1 MRRGF
6 TLVELAVFFL
16 IAVVVVSILLDFL
29 TGSGRVLKRAS
40 RTAGGQVELQVLVET
55 LAKDVD
61 ELAYF
66 RDAGT
71 VEVKGGSS
79 AKLELVILSM
89 RTESGLPAASAPEL
103 RVVTYE
109 FAPSSQ
115 KERSR
120 VTRAVARLKASGMID
135 ERDASSPARP
145 VADSLAD
152 VKVVPFIW
160 GPVAGQG
167 WRLAPAA
174 DALGKEIGA
183 AAACVSLS
191 VRVSEPAGDAAKEGG
206 DIALTTRLWTR
217 GRLLAL
223 TQEGR
228 PR

>member
-1 MRRGF
+1 MRRAF
-6 TLVELAVFFL
+6 TLVEVVVFFL
-16 IAVVVVSILLDFL
+16 VAVLVISILMDFL
-29 TGSGRVLKRAS
+29 TGSGRILKRAT
-40 RTAGGQVELQVLVET
+40 RTAGGQVELQLFVEN
-55 LAKDVD
+55 LAADVE

-66 RDAGT
+66 RDANA
-71 VEVKGGSS
+71 VEVKGGS
-79 AKLELVILSM
+79 AGKLELVVLSN
-89 RTESGLPAASAPEL
+89 RVESGLPPAPAPEL

-109 FAPSSQ
+109 FAASSQ
-115 KERSR
+115 KERSKVSR
-120 VTRAVARLKASGMID
+120 SVARLKPSGMID
-135 ERDASSPARP
+135 ERDAGSKARH

-152 VKVVPFIW
+152 VKIVPFIW
-160 GPVAGQG
+160 GPVAGSG
-167 WRLAPAA
+167 WRLAPAG

-191 VRVSEPAGDAAKEGG
+191 VKVSEPTGDAAKEGG